1 MVMQV
6 YIKLINWCKNDSHI
20 AKWFEVASTHND
32 DYMPVRGTNTKAAL
46 FGGLSTSCTHSALLA
61 NNKSTHIQD
70 DCMRVRVEKIDE

>member
-1 MVMQV
+1 MQV

-20 AKWFEVASTHND
+20 VKWFEVASIHND
-32 DYMPVRGTNTKAAL
+32 DYMPVTGTNTKAAL

-70 DCMRVRVEKIDE
+70 DCMQVRVEKIDE